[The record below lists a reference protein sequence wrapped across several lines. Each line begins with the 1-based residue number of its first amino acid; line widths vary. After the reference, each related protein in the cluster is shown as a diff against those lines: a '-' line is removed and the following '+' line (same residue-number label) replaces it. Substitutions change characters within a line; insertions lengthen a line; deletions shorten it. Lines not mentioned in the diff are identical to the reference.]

1 MLRQIRPWQSATF
14 VWLLTLTLLLI
25 WRWHDVLTLS
35 SLDPD
40 DALRMVQVR
49 DLLHGQAWWDI
60 SQHRINP
67 MGGGGLMHWSR
78 IVDAPL
84 AFGVWALTPI
94 LGENGA
100 QIAVFGLWPMCI
112 LLPLLLLMARVGIL
126 LDDRRIAHLAA
137 PLICTNFMVLY
148 QFVPI
153 RVDHHGWQI
162 MLQAAMLCAILSPR
176 AAHARWAGAAGAI
189 LLAISL
195 EGLPVITLFAGIL
208 AIGWLWQ
215 GDALSRQRLFGYL
228 AALAISAPILQF
240 VTRGPAGLFSRWCD
254 ALSLA
259 WMVPLIAAALL
270 VPAIHFATRR
280 WGDGR
285 IQRGA
290 ILALAGGVALGAML
304 YVAPACRAGPFGQL
318 DPLVHDY
325 WYAHVRE
332 GLPVWN
338 IIDSVLAYSMVPTLL
353 GILGS
358 VLAWRATSGD
368 IRTRWLVVLAAVV
381 GSGAVSILVLRTQSA
396 AHVMALPGTAWLL
409 IHGWQRARA
418 IEQTLPRIA
427 VSIACLALFP
437 PTASTPVGALVDAL
451 SSTRTL
457 AGDPIA
463 KACITPASV
472 AALNRLPTQLLFTPL
487 DIAPGILERTPHAVV
502 ATGHHRN
509 NHVMAAVIRA
519 FISPA
524 ERAQPLV
531 RTSGATMVV
540 ICPSAQ
546 EVRNFIDAPGDNL
559 IDDLV
564 AGHTPAWLESLP
576 LPAGSPLRAWRVKR
590 EITAPPRNA
599 APHH

>member
-14 VWLLTLTLLLI
+14 VWLLTLAVLLI

-84 AFGVWALTPI
+84 AFGVWVLTPI
-94 LGENGA
+94 LGEHGA
-100 QIAVFGLWPMCI
+100 QILVFGLWPMCI
-112 LLPLLLLMARVGIL
+112 LLPLLLLMARVGVL

-137 PLICTNFMVLY
+137 PLICTNFMILY

-176 AAHARWAGAAGAI
+176 AAHARWAGVAGAV

-215 GDALSRQRLFGYL
+215 GDGLSRQRLFGYL
-228 AALAISAPILQF
+228 AALAISAPVLQF
-240 VTRGPAGLFSRWCD
+240 VTRGPTGLFSRWCD

-259 WMVPLIAAALL
+259 WMVPLLIAALL
-270 VPAIHFATRR
+270 VPAMHFTTRR

-285 IQRGA
+285 IQRGV

-338 IIDSVLAYSMVPTLL
+338 IIDSVLAYSTVPTFL

-358 VLAWRATSGD
+358 ILAWRTATGD

-409 IHGWQRARA
+409 IHGWRRARA
-418 IEQTLPRIA
+418 IARPLPRIA
-427 VSIACLALFP
+427 ASIACLALFP
-437 PTASTPVGALVDAL
+437 PTASAPAGALVDRL

-457 AGDPIA
+457 PTAAVGES
-463 KACITPASV
+463 CITPASV
-472 AALNRLPTQLLFTPL
+472 AALNRIQAQLIFTPL

-509 NHVMAAVIRA
+509 NHIMAAVIRA

-524 ERAQPLV
+524 DSAQPLV
-531 RTSGATMVV
+531 RASGATMVV

-559 IDDLV
+559 VDDLV
-564 AGHTPAWLESLP
+564 AGRTPDWLEPLP
-576 LPAGSPLRAWRVKR
+576 LPAGSPLSAWRVKP
-590 EITAPPRNA
+590 EIIAPGRNA

>member
-1 MLRQIRPWQSATF
+1 MLRQIRPWQSATL
-14 VWLLTLTLLLI
+14 VWLLTLIILLI
-25 WRWHDVLTLS
+25 WRWHDVLSLS

-67 MGGGGLMHWSR
+67 TGGGGLMHWSR

-84 AFGVWALTPI
+84 AFGIWALTPI
-94 LGENGA
+94 AGAHGA
-100 QIAVFGLWPMCI
+100 QILVFGLWPMCI
-112 LLPLLLLMARVGIL
+112 LLPLLLLMARVGML

-137 PLICTNFMVLY
+137 PIICTNFMVLY

-176 AAHARWAGAAGAI
+176 PWHTLWGGVAGAV

-208 AIGWLWQ
+208 AIAWAWH
-215 GDALSRQRLFGYL
+215 GDGLRRQRLFAYL
-228 AALAISAPILQF
+228 AAIAISAPILQF
-240 VTRGPAGLFSRWCD
+240 VTRGPAGIVSRWCD

-259 WMVPLIAAALL
+259 WMVPLLVAAVL
-270 VPAIHFATRR
+270 VPALYFVTRR

-290 ILALAGGVALGAML
+290 ILAVAAGVASGAML
-304 YVAPACRAGPFGQL
+304 YVAPECRAGPFGQL

-338 IIDSVLAYSMVPTLL
+338 FIDGVMAFSLVPT
-353 GILGS
+353 ILGLVGS
-358 VLAWRATSGD
+358 LLAWRAASGAL
-368 IRTRWLVVLAAVV
+368 RARWLVILAAVV

-418 IEQTLPRIA
+418 LHHAGPRIA
-427 VSIACLALFP
+427 ASLACLALFP
-437 PTASTPVGALVDAL
+437 PTASAPVGMLIDAL
-451 SSTRTL
+451 SPSG
-457 AGDPIA
+457 AHASDPIA
-463 KACITPASV
+463 RACITPASV
-472 AALNRLPTQLLFTPL
+472 TALNALSPQLIFTPL
-487 DIAPGILERTPHAVV
+487 DIAPGLLERTPHAVV

-509 NHVMAAVIRA
+509 NHIMAKVIRA

-524 ERAQPLV
+524 EQAQPLV
-531 RTSGATMVV
+531 RASGANMLV

-546 EVRNFIDAPGDNL
+546 EIRNFADAPGGDNL
-559 IDDLV
+559 TDDLL
-564 AGHTPAWLESLP
+564 AGRTPDWLSPYP
-576 LPAGSPLRAWRVKR
+576 LPAASPLRAWWVRPQPAR
-590 EITAPPRNA
+590 
-599 APHH
+599 